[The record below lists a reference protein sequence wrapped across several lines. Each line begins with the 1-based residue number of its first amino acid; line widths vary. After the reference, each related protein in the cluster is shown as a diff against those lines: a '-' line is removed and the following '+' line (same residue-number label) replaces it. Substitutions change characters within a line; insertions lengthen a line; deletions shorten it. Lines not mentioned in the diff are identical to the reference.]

1 MSLAKPADL
10 QIRNSIRERTDC
22 TSLLAIPAV
31 LDEVSRPSR
40 PVSPHRSERDADSK
54 VREIG
59 WMVAF
64 VYYGYFQTRRQVHI
78 EHLLEAV
85 GLLRP
90 CKHVLLKEEQYIH
103 RSYVGN

>member
-1 MSLAKPADL
+1 MSPAKPADL
-10 QIRNSIRERTDC
+10 QIRNSTRERTDY

-40 PVSPHRSERDADSK
+40 PVFLHRSERDADSR

-64 VYYGYFQTRRQVHI
+64 GHYGSFQTRWQMHI
-78 EHLLEAV
+78 EHLLKAI
-85 GLLRP
+85 GLLRH
-90 CKHVLLKEEQYIH
+90 CKPVLLKEAQYIH
-103 RSYVGN
+103 RNYVGN